1 MNNIPT
7 SCSGGFNFFLR
18 RDHTACRDSLATGD
32 QRETACAFPD
42 LLEKSWPPLCAG
54 ISPLTQQQSSA
65 CLPAGLESKHSY
77 QRGSGHQVSCL
88 TCQLPFNNS
97 QDVSYALMGINGYGT
112 CSHSLRK
119 KEAAWTLESM
129 GFCPTMGEDQNCKQR
144 EGSWDTGQTEAK
156 HLAGLV
162 HCQ

>member
-65 CLPAGLESKHSY
+65 CLPAGLESKHAC

-88 TCQLPFNNS
+88 TCQLPVNSS
-97 QDVSYALMGINGYGT
+97 QDVSYALDGHKWIRYMLSFITEEGGSLNLGKHGVLSNNG
-112 CSHSLRK
+112 
-119 KEAAWTLESM
+119 
-129 GFCPTMGEDQNCKQR
+129 
-144 EGSWDTGQTEAK
+144 
-156 HLAGLV
+156 
-162 HCQ
+162 

>member
-65 CLPAGLESKHSY
+65 CLPAGLESKPSY

-97 QDVSYALMGINGYGT
+97 QDVSYALDGHKWIRYMLSFITEEGGSLNLGKHGVLSNNG
-112 CSHSLRK
+112 
-119 KEAAWTLESM
+119 
-129 GFCPTMGEDQNCKQR
+129 
-144 EGSWDTGQTEAK
+144 
-156 HLAGLV
+156 
-162 HCQ
+162 